1 MSAKQARIFSIEEF
15 STFDGPGIRMT
26 VFLKGCPLRCP
37 WCHNP
42 EGQSFEIEY
51 MRSPNGC
58 VGCGACERA
67 GDVRNGVLSLTEA
80 SVAACNRNLVR
91 QSGENITA
99 EALAKRILKNQ
110 RILRTSGGG
119 VTFSGG
125 EPLLYADFITE
136 CVPLLGGLS
145 TALQTS
151 GYADTGV
158 FERVLSVCDYVLYDL
173 KIMDEE
179 AHRKICGVSN
189 KQILRNY
196 RMLAESGKDFV
207 TRIPLIPGYTDTPD
221 NLSAIASFLRQNGVT
236 YAEVLPYNQLA
247 GAKYSSL
254 LRPYSLVSHE
264 ATEEETVRAL
274 FAAEGVTVKKM

>member
-1 MSAKQARIFSIEEF
+1 MSARQARIFSVEEF

-42 EGQSFEIEY
+42 EGQRFEVEY

-67 GDVRNGVLSLTEA
+67 GEPQDGKLRLTEA
-80 SVAACNRNLVR
+80 SVAACKRNLVR
-91 QSGENITA
+91 QSGEDVTA
-99 EALAKRILKNQ
+99 AELARRIRKNE
-110 RILRTSGGG
+110 RILRASGGG

-125 EPLLYADFITE
+125 EPLMYADFITE

-145 TALQTS
+145 VALQTS
-151 GYADTGV
+151 GYAEASV

-173 KIMDEE
+173 KLMDEA
-179 AHRKICGVSN
+179 AHREICGVSN
-189 KQILRNY
+189 TQILQNY
-196 RMLAESGKDFV
+196 EILAKSGKDFV

-236 YAEVLPYNQLA
+236 YAEVLPYNKLA
-247 GAKYSSL
+247 GAKYGSL
-254 LRPYSLVSHE
+254 LRTYSLESHKG
-264 ATEEETVRAL
+264 TEEETVRAI
-274 FAAEGVTVKKM
+274 FAAKDVTVKKM